1 MESLLPGTSV
11 YESLGSDTGPW
22 EDSDSQWGKSVKL
35 EESLA
40 ANA

>member
-11 YESLGSDTGPW
+11 YESLDSDTGPW
-22 EDSDSQWGKSVKL
+22 EDSGRQWEKSIKL
-35 EESLA
+35 EESLS